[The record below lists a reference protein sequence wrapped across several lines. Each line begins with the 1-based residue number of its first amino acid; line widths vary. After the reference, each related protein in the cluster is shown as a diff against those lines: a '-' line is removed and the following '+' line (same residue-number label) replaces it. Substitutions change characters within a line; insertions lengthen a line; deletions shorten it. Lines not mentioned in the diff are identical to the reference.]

1 MNVFIDT
8 SAFYAVIDADD
19 QRHHEAVIAW
29 EDLLGGR
36 AAFHTTSYVLIE
48 TTSLLQNRIGV
59 DALRTFAADIL
70 PVANIAWVDESVH
83 LSAFHALL
91 RAKTAEPRRLRQ
103 LRNHAPDGHRE
114 CLLLRPAFCR
124 AGFPS
129 DPRFGLISRPLS
141 ALPHALHAPAD
152 SGQQCRHEYQKRF
165 DGLRRTAGTLSHR
178 GEAIASICTPR
189 SRGASGF
196 PEGRTTNC
204 LPGTYASILGQ
215 AGLK

>member
-91 RAKTAEPRRLRQ
+91 ISAQRRLSLVDCVSFETMR
-103 LRNHAPDGHRE
+103 RMGIEN
-114 CLLLRPAFCR
+114 AFCFDPHF
-124 AGFPS
+124 AEQGFQVIPA
-129 DPRFGLISRPLS
+129 S
-141 ALPHALHAPAD
+141 A
-152 SGQQCRHEYQKRF
+152 
-165 DGLRRTAGTLSHR
+165 
-178 GEAIASICTPR
+178 
-189 SRGASGF
+189 
-196 PEGRTTNC
+196 
-204 LPGTYASILGQ
+204 
-215 AGLK
+215 